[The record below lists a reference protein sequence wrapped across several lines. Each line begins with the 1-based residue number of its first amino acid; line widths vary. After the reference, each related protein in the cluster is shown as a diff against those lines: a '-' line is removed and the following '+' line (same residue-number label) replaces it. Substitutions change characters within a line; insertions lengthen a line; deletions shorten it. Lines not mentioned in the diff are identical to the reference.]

1 MILKNYQYNWRL
13 NLWMLWVP
21 MFLFFFL
28 SGNLP
33 SKTKWICICDR
44 WRLYRKWNLRWR
56 TSYVKGEPSI
66 FVFVITS
73 TFWSMNWLCSL
84 FLFLPQALNWNL
96 SPITIN
102 SWLNIYLQL
111 SCLASKNGKTPN
123 FHLPKYPQQ
132 QFIQVTQVCNVIF
145 LRDVQSMSY
154 LLVPSVRSRWLD
166 IETNVQQSW
175 PNNLAQ

>member
-1 MILKNYQYNWRL
+1 MIRYWKITSTIEGWICECYGFQCLYY
-13 NLWMLWVP
+13 
-21 MFLFFFL
+21 FFL

-66 FVFVITS
+66 FVFVIRR

-84 FLFLPQALNWNL
+84 FLFLSQALNWNL

-145 LRDVQSMSY
+145 YEMQSMSY

-166 IETNVQQSW
+166 INVQQSW

>member
-1 MILKNYQYNWRL
+1 MILKNYQYNVWL
-13 NLWMLWVP
+13 ITC
-21 MFLFFFL
+21 MFTLALKAESVNVMGSNFFL

-33 SKTKWICICDR
+33 AKTKWICICDG

-66 FVFVITS
+66 LVFVITH

-84 FLFLPQALNWNL
+84 FLFLSQALNWNL

-123 FHLPKYPQQ
+123 FHLPDYPQQ
-132 QFIQVTQVCNVIF
+132 QFIQVTQVCNVFFYEMFKACLIY
-145 LRDVQSMSY
+145 RYQV
-154 LLVPSVRSRWLD
+154 
-166 IETNVQQSW
+166 
-175 PNNLAQ
+175 